1 MGLGAF
7 DIVSSFLT
15 GVQERSAEID
25 KDNRDLAD
33 RFKTLSEGKDDTNL
47 KTKFAK
53 EVDNYNEDKK
63 LLKAVKSAY
72 ASNDWATA
80 QQLLGGFDSLDAYW
94 KARDINPDIYYKLP
108 KLGEEP
114 IFTKADY
121 GVTNGTTIGR
131 IVESFVNPE
140 AEEKRKESETPT
152 AATYTKYGR
161 ETDEEGN
168 IVYARSEE
176 EITNTKDA
184 LIELQ
189 KAYRH
194 KSKPAELTT
203 IIPDPDTPGHWI
215 KLTLT
220 KNASYDETGNTPMD
234 LAAAAIRD
242 NYEIFKGYSVSEEAR
257 YTQAGHIDEGT
268 ELTFVR
274 QGILVDKN
282 DKILENQDQAIRMQH
297 GENIDGHRIA
307 AQNVIAHRTNKDEDT
322 IEMNGKTLTGW
333 IYKEEKIIPLDKV
346 AKKDKLTVLQQNKDK
361 DGNDLLGKT
370 EFTLHLTEDGS
381 TGDIAKKLGLNE
393 DDTYTYAGYYV
404 TRQDNKYKVE
414 IDKTQDWV
422 EQQWVFNGRIIKSPY
437 SDGKRI
443 EGAEYLDIKFKAK
456 FTGEDEHSVTHFKH
470 HKDAYTEK
478 GWQLIGRDIVEA
490 TDTTT
495 TTGTKDLDATGK
507 WLIADFELRPEM
519 WKEVMANLNYKD
531 DVMTPHIAESIAR
544 TIKEL
549 KLNLY
554 DGTLIDTLNS
564 LTDITKVSDIPEKLD
579 WTTISLGDTQQYTY
593 DYLRGDSSRTVPYEG
608 PTGAVSQLKIF
619 DNLVK
624 ESADDYES
632 FINSYAREF
641 SNTYHV
647 GIVPAVN
654 LMERI
659 AGLALKERDKGFLGF
674 KRLSSDELLF
684 DSGTVLYTENNR
696 DFTVENVVMEIEQFR
711 ADYLE
716 TVKDKNYSWGQI
728 ATYVIR
734 KVKEKQ
740 AGNN

>member
-15 GVQERSAEID
+15 GVQERSEEID
-25 KDNRDLAD
+25 KDNRDLAE
-33 RFKTLSEGKDDTNL
+33 RFKTLSEGKGDTNL

-53 EVDNYNEDKK
+53 EVDNYNKDKN

-94 KARDINPDIYYKLP
+94 KARKLNPEIYYKLP

-114 IFTKADY
+114 LFTKADY

-140 AEEKRKESETPT
+140 AEEKRKESEIPT

-161 ETDEEGN
+161 KTDEEGN
-168 IVYARSEE
+168 IEYARSEE
-176 EITNTKDA
+176 EVAQTKLD

-189 KAYRH
+189 KAYE
-194 KSKPAELTT
+194 KPTT
-203 IIPDPDTPGHWI
+203 QNYI
-215 KLTLT
+215 K
-220 KNASYDETGNTPMD
+220 
-234 LAAAAIRD
+234 D
-242 NYEIFKGYSVSEEAR
+242 N
-257 YTQAGHIDEGT
+257 
-268 ELTFVR
+268 
-274 QGILVDKN
+274 
-282 DKILENQDQAIRMQH
+282 
-297 GENIDGHRIA
+297 
-307 AQNVIAHRTNKDEDT
+307 
-322 IEMNGKTLTGW
+322 
-333 IYKEEKIIPLDKV
+333 
-346 AKKDKLTVLQQNKDK
+346 
-361 DGNDLLGKT
+361 
-370 EFTLHLTEDGS
+370 EDGS
-381 TGDIAKKLGLNE
+381 FTKYTLTLHPEGLTGDTAKSLGGDSNIYKGYQVTNKEPYQPSDRSTKRGTIQEHIEQRWVLNGNIANDEGVE
-393 DDTYTYAGYYV
+393 YTKE
-404 TRQDNKYKVE
+404 T
-414 IDKTQDWV
+414 
-422 EQQWVFNGRIIKSPY
+422 
-437 SDGKRI
+437 
-443 EGAEYLDIKFKAK
+443 EGAEYLDVTFKSK
-456 FTGEDEHSVTHFKH
+456 YTGNKDHSITYANGTIDVGWNSIG
-470 HKDAYTEK
+470 HKVEK
-478 GWQLIGRDIVEA
+478 V
-490 TDTTT
+490 TDTAL
-495 TTGTKDLDATGK
+495 TKTGK
-507 WLIADFELRPEM
+507 WVMADFDLRPEM
-519 WKEVMANLNYKD
+519 WKEVITNIGYEGDA
-531 DVMTPHIAESIAR
+531 MTPQIANTIAR
-544 TIKEL
+544 TIDGL

-564 LTDITKVSDIPEKLD
+564 LKTTTKVSDIPEKLD

-684 DSGTVLYTENNR
+684 DSGTVLYTENNK